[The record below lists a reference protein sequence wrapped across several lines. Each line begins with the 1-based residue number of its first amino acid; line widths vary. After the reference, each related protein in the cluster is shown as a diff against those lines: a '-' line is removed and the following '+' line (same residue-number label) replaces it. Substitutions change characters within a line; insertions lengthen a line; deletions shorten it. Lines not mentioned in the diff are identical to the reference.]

1 MASNSKLET
10 TIDKILNQTEIEILS
25 SLKSSLDETQET
37 LSKSQSKLE
46 QEYDRI
52 VNEGKKE
59 ADKVQKQIIGSSDLE
74 SRNKQLKMVDDSVQN
89 VFDKAIEKI
98 KTIKRDDKYSKLI
111 NTLLEEAT
119 ETLGTKDVIV
129 YTNSA
134 DKKIVNS
141 LLSKFPGKKLASET
155 IECLGGIEI
164 KSKDGSMS
172 FNNTIDARL
181 DRMKPL
187 IRKEIARKFG
197 LGKLHGSTRKNH
209 LDKWTCG

>member
-59 ADKVQKQIIGSSDLE
+59 ADKVQKQIIGSSELE
-74 SRNKQLKMVDDSVQN
+74 SRNRQLKIVDDSVQN
-89 VFDKAIEKI
+89 VFSKAIEKI
-98 KTIKRDDKYSKLI
+98 KTIERDDNYSKLI

-119 ETLGTKDVIV
+119 ETLGTKDVTV

-197 LGKLHGSTRKNH
+197 LGK
-209 LDKWTCG
+209 

>member
-10 TIDKILNQTEIEILS
+10 TIDKILSQTETEILS

-74 SRNKQLKMVDDSVQN
+74 SRNKQLKMLDDSVQN

-197 LGKLHGSTRKNH
+197 LGK
-209 LDKWTCG
+209 

>member
-1 MASNSKLET
+1 LASNSKLET
-10 TIDKILNQTEIEILS
+10 TIDKILNQTGLEILS

-37 LSKSQSKLE
+37 LSKSHSKLE

-74 SRNKQLKMVDDSVQN
+74 SRNKQLKMLDDSVQN
-89 VFDKAIEKI
+89 VFYKAIEKI

-119 ETLGTKDVIV
+119 ETLGTKNVTV

-197 LGKLHGSTRKNH
+197 LGK
-209 LDKWTCG
+209 

>member
-10 TIDKILNQTEIEILS
+10 TIDKILNQTGTEILS

-59 ADKVQKQIIGSSDLE
+59 ADKVQKPIIGSSDLE

-98 KTIKRDDKYSKLI
+98 KTIERDDKYSKLI

-119 ETLGTKDVIV
+119 ETLGTKDVTV

-197 LGKLHGSTRKNH
+197 LGK
-209 LDKWTCG
+209 

>member
-10 TIDKILNQTEIEILS
+10 TIDKILNQTETEILS

-74 SRNKQLKMVDDSVQN
+74 SRNKQLKMLDDSVQN

-197 LGKLHGSTRKNH
+197 LGK
-209 LDKWTCG
+209 

>member
-10 TIDKILNQTEIEILS
+10 TIDKILNQTGTEILS

-74 SRNKQLKMVDDSVQN
+74 SRNKQLKMVDASVQN

-119 ETLGTKDVIV
+119 ETLGTKDVTV

-197 LGKLHGSTRKNH
+197 LGK
-209 LDKWTCG
+209 

>member
-10 TIDKILNQTEIEILS
+10 TIDKILNQTGTEILS

-98 KTIKRDDKYSKLI
+98 KTIERDDKYSKLI

-197 LGKLHGSTRKNH
+197 LGK
-209 LDKWTCG
+209 

>member
-1 MASNSKLET
+1 LASNSKLET

-37 LSKSQSKLE
+37 LSKSHSKLE

-74 SRNKQLKMVDDSVQN
+74 SRNKQLKMMDDSVQN
-89 VFDKAIEKI
+89 VFVKAIEKI

-119 ETLGTKDVIV
+119 ETLGTKNVTV

-187 IRKEIARKFG
+187 IRKEIAKKFG
-197 LGKLHGSTRKNH
+197 LGK
-209 LDKWTCG
+209 

>member
-74 SRNKQLKMVDDSVQN
+74 SRNKQLKMLDDSVQN
-89 VFDKAIEKI
+89 VFYKAIEKI

-119 ETLGTKDVIV
+119 ETLGTKDVTV

-197 LGKLHGSTRKNH
+197 LGK
-209 LDKWTCG
+209 

>member
-10 TIDKILNQTEIEILS
+10 TIDKILNQTETEILS

-74 SRNKQLKMVDDSVQN
+74 SRNKQLKMLDESVQN
-89 VFDKAIEKI
+89 VFYKAIEKI

-119 ETLGTKDVIV
+119 ETLGTKDVTV

-197 LGKLHGSTRKNH
+197 LGK
-209 LDKWTCG
+209 

>member
-10 TIDKILNQTEIEILS
+10 TIDKILNQTGTEILS

-111 NTLLEEAT
+111 NTLLKEAT

-129 YTNSA
+129 YTNST

-197 LGKLHGSTRKNH
+197 LGK
-209 LDKWTCG
+209 

>member
-10 TIDKILNQTEIEILS
+10 TIDKILNQTGIEILS

-98 KTIKRDDKYSKLI
+98 KTIERDDKYSKLI

-119 ETLGTKDVIV
+119 ETLGTKDVTV

-197 LGKLHGSTRKNH
+197 LGK
-209 LDKWTCG
+209 

>member
-10 TIDKILNQTEIEILS
+10 TIDKILNQTGTEILS
-25 SLKSSLDETQET
+25 SLKSSLDETQEI

-119 ETLGTKDVIV
+119 ETLGTKDVTV

-197 LGKLHGSTRKNH
+197 LGK
-209 LDKWTCG
+209 

>member
-1 MASNSKLET
+1 LASNSKLET
-10 TIDKILNQTEIEILS
+10 TIDKILNQTGTEILS

-98 KTIKRDDKYSKLI
+98 KTIERDDKYSKLI

-119 ETLGTKDVIV
+119 ETLGTKDVTV

-197 LGKLHGSTRKNH
+197 LGK
-209 LDKWTCG
+209 

>member
-10 TIDKILNQTEIEILS
+10 TIDKILNQTGLEILS

-74 SRNKQLKMVDDSVQN
+74 SRNKQLKMMDDSVQN
-89 VFDKAIEKI
+89 VFVKAIEKI
-98 KTIKRDDKYSKLI
+98 KKIKRDDKYSKLI

-119 ETLGTKDVIV
+119 ETLGTKNVTV

-197 LGKLHGSTRKNH
+197 LGK
-209 LDKWTCG
+209 

>member
-74 SRNKQLKMVDDSVQN
+74 SRNKQLKMLDDSVQN
-89 VFDKAIEKI
+89 VFYKAIEKI

-119 ETLGTKDVIV
+119 ETLGTKDVTV

-172 FNNTIDARL
+172 FNNTIDERL

-197 LGKLHGSTRKNH
+197 LGK
-209 LDKWTCG
+209 

>member
-10 TIDKILNQTEIEILS
+10 TIDKILSQTETEILS

-74 SRNKQLKMVDDSVQN
+74 SRNKQLKMLDDSVQN
-89 VFDKAIEKI
+89 VFAKAIEKI

-119 ETLGTKDVIV
+119 ETLGTKDVTV

-197 LGKLHGSTRKNH
+197 LGK
-209 LDKWTCG
+209 

>member
-10 TIDKILNQTEIEILS
+10 TIDKILNQTEIEISS

-74 SRNKQLKMVDDSVQN
+74 SRNKQLKMLDDSVQN
-89 VFDKAIEKI
+89 VFYKAIEKI

-119 ETLGTKDVIV
+119 ETLGTKNVTV

-134 DKKIVNS
+134 DKEIVNS

-197 LGKLHGSTRKNH
+197 LGK
-209 LDKWTCG
+209 

>member
-10 TIDKILNQTEIEILS
+10 TIDKILNQTGIEILS

-74 SRNKQLKMVDDSVQN
+74 SRNKQLKMLDDSVQN

-197 LGKLHGSTRKNH
+197 LGK
-209 LDKWTCG
+209 

>member
-10 TIDKILNQTEIEILS
+10 TIDKILNQTGLEILS

-37 LSKSQSKLE
+37 LSKSHSKLE

-74 SRNKQLKMVDDSVQN
+74 SRNKQLKMMDDSVQN

-119 ETLGTKDVIV
+119 ETLGTKDVTV

-197 LGKLHGSTRKNH
+197 LGK
-209 LDKWTCG
+209 

>member
-1 MASNSKLET
+1 MASNSKLEI
-10 TIDKILNQTEIEILS
+10 TIDKILNQTETEILS

-74 SRNKQLKMVDDSVQN
+74 SRNKQLKMLDDSVQN

-98 KTIKRDDKYSKLI
+98 KTIERDDKYSKLI

-119 ETLGTKDVIV
+119 ETLGTKDVTV

-134 DKKIVNS
+134 DKEIVNS
-141 LLSKFPGKKLASET
+141 LLSKFPGKKLASKT

-197 LGKLHGSTRKNH
+197 LGK
-209 LDKWTCG
+209 

>member
-10 TIDKILNQTEIEILS
+10 TIDKILNQTGTEILS

-119 ETLGTKDVIV
+119 ETLGTKDVTV

-197 LGKLHGSTRKNH
+197 LGK
-209 LDKWTCG
+209 

>member
-74 SRNKQLKMVDDSVQN
+74 SRNKQLKMLDDSVQN
-89 VFDKAIEKI
+89 VFAKAIEKI

-119 ETLGTKDVIV
+119 ETLGTKDVTV

-197 LGKLHGSTRKNH
+197 LGK
-209 LDKWTCG
+209 

>member
-10 TIDKILNQTEIEILS
+10 TIEKILNQTEIEIFS

-74 SRNKQLKMVDDSVQN
+74 SRNKQLKMLDDSVQN

-119 ETLGTKDVIV
+119 ETLGTKDVTV

-141 LLSKFPGKKLASET
+141 LLSKFSGAKLASET

-197 LGKLHGSTRKNH
+197 LGK
-209 LDKWTCG
+209 

>member
-10 TIDKILNQTEIEILS
+10 TIDKILNQTGLEILS

-37 LSKSQSKLE
+37 LSKSHSKLE

-74 SRNKQLKMVDDSVQN
+74 SRNKQLKMMDDSVQN
-89 VFDKAIEKI
+89 VFAKALEKI
-98 KTIKRDDKYSKLI
+98 KKIKRDDKYSKLI

-119 ETLGTKDVIV
+119 ETLGTKDVTV

-197 LGKLHGSTRKNH
+197 LGK
-209 LDKWTCG
+209 

>member
-10 TIDKILNQTEIEILS
+10 TIDKILSQTETEILL
-25 SLKSSLDETQET
+25 SLKSTLDETQET

-98 KTIKRDDKYSKLI
+98 KTIKRDDNYSKLI

-119 ETLGTKDVIV
+119 ETLGTKDVTV

-141 LLSKFPGKKLASET
+141 LLSKFSGAKLASET

-164 KSKDGSMS
+164 KSKDSSMS

-197 LGKLHGSTRKNH
+197 LGK
-209 LDKWTCG
+209 

>member
-10 TIDKILNQTEIEILS
+10 TIDKILSQTETEILS

-74 SRNKQLKMVDDSVQN
+74 SRNKQLKMLDDSVQN
-89 VFDKAIEKI
+89 VFYKAIEKI

-119 ETLGTKDVIV
+119 ETLGTKDVTV

-197 LGKLHGSTRKNH
+197 LGK
-209 LDKWTCG
+209 

>member
-10 TIDKILNQTEIEILS
+10 TIDKILNQTGTEILS

-98 KTIKRDDKYSKLI
+98 KTIERDDKYSKLI

-119 ETLGTKDVIV
+119 ETLGTKDVTV

-197 LGKLHGSTRKNH
+197 LGK
-209 LDKWTCG
+209 

>member
-1 MASNSKLET
+1 
-10 TIDKILNQTEIEILS
+10 
-25 SLKSSLDETQET
+25 
-37 LSKSQSKLE
+37 
-46 QEYDRI
+46 
-52 VNEGKKE
+52 
-59 ADKVQKQIIGSSDLE
+59 SDLE
-74 SRNKQLKMVDDSVQN
+74 SRNKQLKMMDDSVQN

-119 ETLGTKDVIV
+119 ETLGTKDVTV

-187 IRKEIARKFG
+187 IRKEIAKKFG
-197 LGKLHGSTRKNH
+197 LGK
-209 LDKWTCG
+209 

>member
-74 SRNKQLKMVDDSVQN
+74 SRNKQLKMLDDSVQN
-89 VFDKAIEKI
+89 VFYKAIEKI

-197 LGKLHGSTRKNH
+197 LGK
-209 LDKWTCG
+209 